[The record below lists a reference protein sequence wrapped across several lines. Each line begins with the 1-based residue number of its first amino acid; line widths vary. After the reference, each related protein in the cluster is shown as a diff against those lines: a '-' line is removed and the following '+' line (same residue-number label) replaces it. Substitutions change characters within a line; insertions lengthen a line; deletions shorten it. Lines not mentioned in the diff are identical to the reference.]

1 MVRKESFSYF
11 TFYHLTLI
19 GPRAKGNIKIQL
31 RSMPVPM
38 AQGVKGLH
46 TGTAIQKVTALL
58 FVYNLLADKI
68 FN

>member
-1 MVRKESFSYF
+1 
-11 TFYHLTLI
+11 
-19 GPRAKGNIKIQL
+19 
-31 RSMPVPM
+31 MPVPM